1 MHPKTLLFILLGAVP
16 LVVLGAGVVSFVLL
30 RAGYGL
36 LMGGVVPFVVSLLLA
51 AGLGALLGRAASG
64 RRGPEGRRPPDK
76 GPSDKGP
83 SDSEPGPS
91 RGRDDV

>member
-36 LMGGVVPFVVSLLLA
+36 LVGGVAPFVVSLLLA
-51 AGLGALLGRAASG
+51 AALGALLGRAASG
-64 RRGPEGRRPPDK
+64 RRGPQSRRSPDK
-76 GPSDKGP
+76 
-83 SDSEPGPS
+83 EAEQS
-91 RGRDDV
+91 RGRDVV